1 MQSWGCSR
9 CFRVRAYLKHLF
21 LNWEWSQCAQPYS
34 ASLHMKNKT
43 HRATFYFKSLSHYN
57 LHFKGQGEEKG
68 SYDNYI
74 FSPMVYYLLYISVG
88 NLIPWSKKKKK
99 VLGKRETRWFSQ
111 LCDAMGNR
119 QQKRQLI
126 GMMSSTQKH
135 WNHFVTKRHNPINYG
150 KNNFYPLH
158 VIVINGLHLFIESG
172 YCIVISLSLFLYLSI
187 SLQIDRGIF

>member
-9 CFRVRAYLKHLF
+9 CFRVKAYLKHLF
-21 LNWEWSQCAQPYS
+21 LNWEWSQCAQPNS

-68 SYDNYI
+68 SFDNYI

-99 VLGKRETRWFSQ
+99 NYSLVSENKMIFTIMWCHGKQ
-111 LCDAMGNR
+111 R
-119 QQKRQLI
+119 QRKRQVI
-126 GMMSSTQKH
+126 GMMSSIQKH
-135 WNHFVTKRHNPINYG
+135 WNHFVTKRHNPINYR
-150 KNNFYPLH
+150 KNNFYPLR
-158 VIVINGLHLFIESG
+158 VIVINGLYLYIESG
-172 YCIVISLSLFLYLSI
+172 YYIVISLSLSLS
-187 SLQIDRGIF
+187 R

>member
-1 MQSWGCSR
+1 MTSVKSAAGVTR
-9 CFRVRAYLKHLF
+9 LIYAIMGLLKVFFRVRAYLKHLF

-74 FSPMVYYLLYISVG
+74 FSHMVYYLLYIFSG
-88 NLIPWSKKKKK
+88 QSNSMMQKKKKK
-99 VLGKRETRWFSQ
+99 KFLGKWETRWFSQ

-126 GMMSSTQKH
+126 IVMSSTQKH
-135 WNHFVTKRHNPINYG
+135 WNHFVTKHNPI
-150 KNNFYPLH
+150 KTMKR
-158 VIVINGLHLFIESG
+158 I
-172 YCIVISLSLFLYLSI
+172 ISTHWV
-187 SLQIDRGIF
+187 

>member
-21 LNWEWSQCAQPYS
+21 LNWEWSQCAQPNS

-43 HRATFYFKSLSHYN
+43 HRATFYLKSLSHYN

-68 SYDNYI
+68 SFDNYI

-99 VLGKRETRWFSQ
+99 LFLGKWKQDDFHNYVMPWKTEAAKATSYWYDVKYSEALKSF
-111 LCDAMGNR
+111 CD
-119 QQKRQLI
+119 KK
-126 GMMSSTQKH
+126 T
-135 WNHFVTKRHNPINYG
+135 
-150 KNNFYPLH
+150 
-158 VIVINGLHLFIESG
+158 
-172 YCIVISLSLFLYLSI
+172 
-187 SLQIDRGIF
+187 